1 MSYKVSPTVFT
12 EVLILESPTQYD
24 GEYSLNFDLRAFH
37 AATKT
42 DFQFVQDNHSRSS
55 RGVLRG
61 LHYQIQHPQ
70 GKLIQVMQGTVFDVT
85 VDLRKSS
92 PHFGKWFGVELSST
106 NRRQLWI
113 PPGFAHG
120 FLVLSESADFLYKT
134 TDYYVPIHER
144 CLFWDDPALG
154 IDWPWKNNVVIS
166 PKDAAGQLL
175 AHADCFD

>member
-1 MSYKVSPTVFT
+1 MSYKVTPTIFP
-12 EVLILESPTQYD
+12 EVLILESPTHND

-42 DFQFVQDNHSRSS
+42 DFLFVQDNHSRSR

-70 GKLIQVMQGTVFDVT
+70 GKLVQVMQGSVFDVT

-92 PHFGKWFGVELSST
+92 PYFGKWFGVELSST
-106 NRRQLWI
+106 NCRQLWI

-134 TDYYVPIHER
+134 TEYYAPIHER
-144 CLFWDDPALG
+144 CIVWNDP
-154 IDWPWKNNVVIS
+154 
-166 PKDAAGQLL
+166 
-175 AHADCFD
+175 